1 MPTEV
6 ARMPTEAVNSGVSEA
21 EVWKQNIWKRDDG
34 TVENVIEIEQEPRHH
49 IGFVNDYTK
58 IITIKMAP
66 NDTTLAHRHT
76 KDTII
81 VILMEDGESVAS

>member
-1 MPTEV
+1 MTATTLPQKKPRLTELW
-6 ARMPTEAVNSGVSEA
+6 E
-21 EVWKQNIWKRDDG
+21 KDDG
-34 TVENVIEIEQEPRHH
+34 DAEEVIEIEREPRHH
-49 IGFVNDYTK
+49 IDFTNHYTR

-81 VILMEDGESVAS
+81 VVLMEDGESDCLVVQDGLI